1 MERTSVRRFLFAIA
15 TAAAPVFARLG
26 AQTPDHAHAAAPAKL
41 GKDEV
46 TAYAKVQL
54 AIMAAHDSI
63 GVLMAQPGNKKAQAQ
78 DELQD
83 KVRTQIADILKR
95 AGMTEHDYEV
105 KTFIVSTDPES
116 RKFFDEAVAKLT
128 GAPLPGQL
136 APGNAIVANLPAG
149 PVGVHIGHVVNSFND
164 TPNAMGLLPLAMSE
178 ASVAAQHAILASR
191 AATNLDQM
199 KLHAGHVINAIDPT
213 IVTAGPGRGYGL
225 KRAATGAATHIELA
239 AKAPGASQNV
249 ITHSTHIA
257 TASRN
262 TVQRADSMLAIAKR
276 IQAATTVEEAAK
288 LVNQLAALA
297 PQLMAGMDA
306 NGDGRITW
314 EEGGLQTAQDHVTL
328 MLQAE
333 PKPPG

>member
-1 MERTSVRRFLFAIA
+1 VERVPVRRVLFALA
-15 TAAAPVFARLG
+15 FAAASVAAPLS
-26 AQTPDHAHAAAPAKL
+26 AQVTDHAHDAPASKL
-41 GKDEV
+41 SKDEL
-46 TAYAKVQL
+46 TALAKVQL

-63 GVLMAQPGNKKAQAQ
+63 GVQMSLPGNKKAQVQ
-78 DELQD
+78 EELQD
-83 KVRTQIADILKR
+83 KVRTQVAGILQR
-95 AGMTEHDYEV
+95 AGMTEHDYQA

-116 RKFFDEAVAKLT
+116 RKAFDTIVAQLT

-136 APGNAIVANLPAG
+136 PPANAIVANLPAG
-149 PVGVHIGHVVNSFND
+149 QVGIHIGHVVNSFND
-164 TPNAMGLLPLAMSE
+164 TPNAMGLLPLATAE
-178 ASVAAQHAILASR
+178 ANVAAQHALLAAR

-225 KRAATGAATHIELA
+225 KRAATGVATHIELA
-239 AKAPGASQNV
+239 AKATGASQNV
-249 ITHSTHIA
+249 ITHSNHIA
-257 TASRN
+257 TSAKN
-262 TVQRADSMLAIAKR
+262 TVTRADSMLAIAKR

-288 LVNQLAALA
+288 LVNQLASLA

-314 EEGGLQTAQDHVTL
+314 EEGGLQTAQDHMNL